1 MARRCL
7 SRGNIRA
14 ANSTTPSNT
23 VLSFVLHGLL
33 DPDVEAQHGQKHPSH
48 LIWEQPKVSMPAAM
62 GAVPTWCCRLVVMH
76 SLQKGP
82 WQQREMTGSWAPSM
96 QMGHSPESSPTSF
109 SSSCAFFSADSS
121 A

>member
-1 MARRCL
+1 MQQSLPHHPTLSCL
-7 SRGNIRA
+7 LCCMVF
-14 ANSTTPSNT
+14 P
-23 VLSFVLHGLL
+23 
-33 DPDVEAQHGQKHPSH
+33 DPDVETHHGHKHLSH
-48 LIWEQPKVSMPAAM
+48 LIQEQPKVPMQAGM

-109 SSSCAFFSADSS
+109 SSSCAFFSADSAAQHS
-121 A
+121 PSLGVRRT